1 LYATSAARSVI
12 AASGVVRLVA
22 LASAAGLL
30 MAGCSGPQSA
40 LDPRGPQAARIA
52 SEWWLFFWVCT
63 AVFLA
68 VAGVLLYAV
77 ARARRGQPTDAPEL
91 EGTGTAFVAGGAI
104 LTVLILFVFLVYS
117 ASTGRAITTFPADNP
132 LTIEVIGHQW
142 WWEVRYLDP
151 DPSLL
156 VTTANEIHIPV
167 GQPVLFRVTAR
178 DVIHSFWVP
187 NLHGKIDLIPGQDNT
202 IWLQA
207 DEAGVFRG
215 QCAEFCGLQHALM
228 AFLVVA
234 QPPEEFT
241 SWLEQQRQPAA
252 TPTEPI
258 FERGQEVFLRSQ
270 CVLCHTV
277 RGTGAF
283 SQVGPDLTHIGG
295 RRTLAA
301 ATIPNTPGSMAAW
314 IVDPQHIKPGTL
326 MPATILPPEDLQVL
340 LTYLESLR

>member
-1 LYATSAARSVI
+1 MRRNPLYATSAARSAITAPGVARL
-12 AASGVVRLVA
+12 AAV
-22 LASAAGLL
+22 ASAVGLV
-30 MAGCSGPQSA
+30 AGCSGPQSA
-40 LDPRGPQAARIA
+40 LDPRGPRAARIA

-63 AVFLA
+63 AVFVA

-77 ARARRGQPTDAPEL
+77 ARAQRGQPTDAPEG
-91 EGTGTAFVAGGAI
+91 EGTGTAFVAGGAV

-117 ASTGRAITTFPADNP
+117 TSTGRAITDLPEGNP

-151 DPSLL
+151 DPDRL

-167 GQPVLFRVTAR
+167 GQPVVFRVTSR

-202 IWLQA
+202 VWLQA

-234 QPPEEFT
+234 RPP
-241 SWLEQQRQPAA
+241 
-252 TPTEPI
+252 
-258 FERGQEVFLRSQ
+258 GG
-270 CVLCHTV
+270 V
-277 RGTGAF
+277 RLVA
-283 SQVGPDLTHIGG
+283 
-295 RRTLAA
+295 
-301 ATIPNTPGSMAAW
+301 
-314 IVDPQHIKPGTL
+314 
-326 MPATILPPEDLQVL
+326 
-340 LTYLESLR
+340 

>member
-1 LYATSAARSVI
+1 
-12 AASGVVRLVA
+12 
-22 LASAAGLL
+22 
-30 MAGCSGPQSA
+30 
-40 LDPRGPQAARIA
+40 
-52 SEWWLFFWVCT
+52 
-63 AVFLA
+63 
-68 VAGVLLYAV
+68 
-77 ARARRGQPTDAPEL
+77 
-91 EGTGTAFVAGGAI
+91 
-104 LTVLILFVFLVYS
+104 
-117 ASTGRAITTFPADNP
+117 
-132 LTIEVIGHQW
+132 
-142 WWEVRYLDP
+142 
-151 DPSLL
+151 
-156 VTTANEIHIPV
+156 
-167 GQPVLFRVTAR
+167 
-178 DVIHSFWVP
+178 
-187 NLHGKIDLIPGQDNT
+187 
-202 IWLQA
+202 
-207 DEAGVFRG
+207 VFRG